1 MSDIIQ
7 FSGDIEYKITLDP
20 SVWIFDDRKI
30 ELDKA
35 FDIMGDR
42 KLDDLESYTKKISK
56 QWDKERSQG
65 ASFPPVNRS
74 VQRMDKDKV
83 LTETY
88 VMPIQPFINNA
99 EPAEHVETVSIVQ
112 KDGTTIS
119 IALSKIKDAFLCFSK
134 NGKPLTKD
142 GPVHLYFR
150 DGSNRNKPIKNIT
163 EFVFK

>member
-35 FDIMGDR
+35 FDIMGDC

-56 QWDKERSQG
+56 QWDKERSQR

-99 EPAEHVETVSIVQ
+99 EPANTLKEFTFGAKRWDNYLHCIIEN
-112 KDGTTIS
+112 KR
-119 IALSKIKDAFLCFSK
+119 CFS
-134 NGKPLTKD
+134 LF
-142 GPVHLYFR
+142 L
-150 DGSNRNKPIKNIT
+150 
-163 EFVFK
+163 